1 MKKIY
6 TLLIIFLAFISCNN
20 FTADLIIHNAK
31 VYTVNEDFDVV
42 SAVVVKDGKI
52 IDVGAEDLVAK
63 YNAAAVLDSKGL
75 PVYPGLIDAHCHFYQ
90 LGMTQEQVD
99 LEAQKV

>member
-6 TLLIIFLAFISCNN
+6 TLLVISLALFSCNN

-52 IDVGAEDLVAK
+52 IDVGAEDLVGK
-63 YNAAAVLDSKGL
+63 YNAAAVLNLRGL
-75 PVYPGLIDAHCHFYQ
+75 AVYP
-90 LGMTQEQVD
+90 
-99 LEAQKV
+99 